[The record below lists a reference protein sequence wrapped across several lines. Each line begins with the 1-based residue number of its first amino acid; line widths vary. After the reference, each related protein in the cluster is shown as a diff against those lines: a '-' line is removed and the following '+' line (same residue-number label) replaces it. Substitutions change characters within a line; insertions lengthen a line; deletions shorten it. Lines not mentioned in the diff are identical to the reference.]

1 MYDFLWVVPP
11 IAPIYFFIIH
21 IALPTYM
28 YTWMEFLEQAERK
41 LKNCLYENICLS
53 LRRIPFIWTIIF
65 RLRSCGLVSSYCYTS
80 TPKPWTYLYMDG
92 TVVIFLAD
100 LPFEGWGWDQ
110 NYTLAERELIL
121 FGSVSTSYA
130 PDLIFD
136 IWFIICSA
144 RIRTFLSKYVLV
156 NSNIL
161 DKREV
166 IHYACIIFLVKC
178 QAHKN
183 GLALVHPCSMLLYVL
198 TRTYFDKKQKS

>member
-100 LPFEGWGWDQ
+100 LSTWGLSLGPKLHPRCWFFEPW
-110 NYTLAERELIL
+110 
-121 FGSVSTSYA
+121 
-130 PDLIFD
+130 P
-136 IWFIICSA
+136 FIILKLVSWESEATPSA
-144 RIRTFLSKYVLV
+144 TPFF
-156 NSNIL
+156 
-161 DKREV
+161 KRAYK
-166 IHYACIIFLVKC
+166 ISHFP
-178 QAHKN
+178 
-183 GLALVHPCSMLLYVL
+183 GL
-198 TRTYFDKKQKS
+198 